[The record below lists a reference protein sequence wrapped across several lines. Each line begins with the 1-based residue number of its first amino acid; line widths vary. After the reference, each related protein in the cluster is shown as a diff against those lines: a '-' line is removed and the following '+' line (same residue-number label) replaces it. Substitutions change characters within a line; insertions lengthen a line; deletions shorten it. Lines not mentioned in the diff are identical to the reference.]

1 MKQKVIAIIQ
11 ARCASTRFPNK
22 VLEKINGRT
31 LLQIMI
37 ERLASSKT
45 LDKVV
50 IATTGAPADDVIVAE
65 CRALNVAVFRG
76 SENDVLDRYYRA
88 AKENGASTVVR
99 LTSDCPLVD
108 PVVVDSVVGAFQA
121 GKGKI
126 DFAGNNVPTP
136 GTFPDGMDV
145 EVFSF
150 PVLERAWGEAKK
162 PSEREHVTFYFWK
175 QPELFKIKRVD
186 YKTDRSKVRLTVDYP
201 EDLAVIKKLVEH
213 FEKEKIF
220 GSLEEILAYLDA
232 HPKLMD
238 QPHIYGEGWKS
249 ALEKDAKQGQLEIQR
264 ALPLKREKTEQA
276 WKKALT
282 LVPGGAQTFSKSPA
296 QYVNGVA
303 PSMLVR
309 GRGSKV
315 WDLDGNE
322 YIDYTLSL
330 GPVIL
335 GHSHPEVNRAA
346 YECANE
352 FFNAPSMAHPLE
364 TKLAE
369 KIVSLVPAAEM
380 VRFGKNGSDATAGAV
395 RLARGVTN
403 REVIACCGYHGWQ
416 DWFIG
421 STSRHKG
428 VPDAVRKL
436 TKPFTYNKI
445 DTLQKIFDENKDNV
459 AAVILEPVNFFAPE
473 DHFLEKVQDLCRKNG
488 ALLIF
493 DETITGFR
501 IDMGGAQ
508 KYFGVTPDLSTFGK
522 AMGNG
527 YPVSV
532 LCGKAEIMQ
541 ALEEV
546 FFSFTFGG
554 ELPSM
559 AAALKTIE
567 IMEREKGTARI
578 AELGRTFKSG
588 FNALT
593 KKIGTPFVSCIG
605 LDFWPEYLFEPVAGF
620 STEELLTLLQQ
631 EVVRQGVL
639 TRSAPFMSLAHS
651 NYDLDETLNVFGR
664 ALAVVKEAV
673 EKKCVREWIEGD
685 IIQPVIRASLN
696 LSPEAAEET
705 AAPVLG
711 GRSSF
716 N

>member
-1 MKQKVIAIIQ
+1 MKPTVAVIQ

-31 LLQIMI
+31 LLHIKA
-37 ERLASSKT
+37 ERLAKSKT
-45 LDKVV
+45 IDKVV
-50 IATTGAPADDVIVAE
+50 IATTGAPADDAIVAE
-65 CRALNVAVFRG
+65 CKALGVAVFRG
-76 SENDVLDRYYRA
+76 SERDVLDRYYRA
-88 AKENGASTVVR
+88 AKENNAGTVVR
-99 LTSDCPLVD
+99 LTSDCPLID
-108 PVVVDSVVGAFQA
+108 PAVVDQVVDAFLKADGAV
-121 GKGKI
+121 

-136 GTFPDGMDV
+136 GTFPDGMDT

-150 PVLERAWGEAKK
+150 ATLERAWKEAKK

-175 QPELFKIKRVD
+175 QPGLFKLKRID
-186 YKTDRSKVRLTVDYP
+186 HASDRSKVRLTVDYP
-201 EDLAVIKKLVEH
+201 EDMAIIKALVDH
-213 FEKEKIF
+213 FQKQKIF
-220 GSLEEILAYLDA
+220 GTLAEILAYLDA
-232 HPKLMD
+232 HPALLEQK
-238 QPHIYGEGWKS
+238 HVYGEGWKP
-249 ALEKDAKQGQLEIQR
+249 ALEKDAKRDQLAVER
-264 ALPLKREKTEQA
+264 ALPLKREKTEAA
-276 WKKALT
+276 WKKALS

-296 QYVNGVA
+296 QYVQGVA

-346 YECANE
+346 YDCANE

-364 TKLAE
+364 TTLAE
-369 KIVSLVPAAEM
+369 KLTTIIPAAEM

-428 VPDAVRKL
+428 VPEAVRQL
-436 TKPFTYNKI
+436 TKPFVYNKI
-445 DTLQKIFDENKDNV
+445 DTLQKIFNENPGNV
-459 AAVILEPVNFFAPE
+459 AAVIMEPVNFFPPE
-473 DHFLEKVQDLCRKNG
+473 DHFLEKAQDLCRKNG
-488 ALLIF
+488 SLLIF

-501 IDMGGAQ
+501 IGMGGAQ

-527 YPVSV
+527 YPISV
-532 LCGKAEIMQ
+532 LCGRAEIMR
-541 ALEEV
+541 ALEDV

-567 IMEREKGTARI
+567 ILEREKGPARI
-578 AELGRTFKSG
+578 AELGRKFKNG

-593 KKIGTPFVSCIG
+593 TTLDTPFVSCIG
-605 LDFWPEYLFEPVAGF
+605 LDFWPEYLFEPVPGA

-631 EVVRQGVL
+631 EVVRRGVL

-651 NYDLDETLNVFGR
+651 DTDLDETLNVFGR

-673 EKKCVREWIEGD
+673 EKDCVRKWIDGD
-685 IIQPVIRASLN
+685 IIQPVIRASLTP
-696 LSPEAAEET
+696 SAVPSET
-705 AAPVLG
+705 AAAPVLG